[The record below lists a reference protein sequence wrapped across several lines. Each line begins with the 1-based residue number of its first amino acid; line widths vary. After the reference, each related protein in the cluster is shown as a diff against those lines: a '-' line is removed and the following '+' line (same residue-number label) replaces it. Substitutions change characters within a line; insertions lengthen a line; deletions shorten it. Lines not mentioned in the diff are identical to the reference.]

1 MSTFE
6 YRQMTRD
13 QQLQYLVEQRAK
25 FDIFT
30 GPTADVMRKQYDE
43 RIARTKKLKMREELI
58 EIFRLRK
65 TEMALEFVRDGHAT
79 IDCHSIYVDNA
90 DPTLIHMEFQIRVLG

>member
-1 MSTFE
+1 MNTFE

-30 GPTADVMRKQYDE
+30 GPTADAMRKQYDE
-43 RIARTKKLKMREELI
+43 PPSMFDVPDHDVPLDELFLH
-58 EIFRLRK
+58 ERRPRRRRK
-65 TEMALEFVRDGHAT
+65 R
-79 IDCHSIYVDNA
+79 
-90 DPTLIHMEFQIRVLG
+90 RV